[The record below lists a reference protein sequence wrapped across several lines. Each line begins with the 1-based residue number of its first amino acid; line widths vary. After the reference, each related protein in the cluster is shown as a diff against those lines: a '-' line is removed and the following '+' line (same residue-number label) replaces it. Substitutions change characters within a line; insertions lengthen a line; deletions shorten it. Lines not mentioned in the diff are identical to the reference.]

1 MRSGEV
7 QFEFVISDPVSNPK
21 PGKSLQVRSRCMHG
35 KNKREGSRRSEQEK
49 KRKAKE
55 TSTTVTSR
63 STPIHPIVPTPMPL
77 INDFVPI
84 RFTGRSIDPGAKA
97 LLYEAYVHNFL
108 DGNVTPLELCVNLD
122 CLESSSYSWL
132 YTDTAYLHSVL
143 SASYAIRDFD
153 SPQWN
158 GKPGRKT
165 MFHLQEAI
173 SMLRIKMQSEDVYQD
188 ETVLRIVINLTLL
201 AAVYG
206 DWVAAAAHFEGL
218 HRIIHLRGDM
228 AFLKERPALH
238 FKLDRIDLAWSLSSG
253 RKPHFAQPVKSWGYT
268 RPVPKIPLPSNLYQA
283 APDWDYRVVNVFNKF
298 QDLSLMVNR
307 NRLKFVLHDPSI
319 FQNDLTVLQSR
330 LVALADIV
338 TRPIEQLVRL
348 VMLATMTTLFSIPG
362 RRVPYGWIIEQLRK
376 TFIKAGDEIMWDK
389 SLLLW
394 VLIMSSFTVANTQH
408 SWIQDAWATVGAG
421 LEWVDVKAHLSRVIW
436 FEVVHDEPGEM
447 AYQRLKMSQ
456 LLFQDSSFGAV
467 SIL

>member
-21 PGKSLQVRSRCMHG
+21 PGKSLQIRSRCMHG

-55 TSTTVTSR
+55 TSTTVKSR
-63 STPIHPIVPTPMPL
+63 LTPIHPIVPTPMPL
-77 INDFVPI
+77 ISDFVPI
-84 RFTGRSIDPGAKA
+84 RFTGRSIDSGAKA

-108 DGNVTPLELCVNLD
+108 DSTVTPLERCVNLD

-132 YTDTAYLHSVL
+132 FTDTAYLHSVL
-143 SASYAIRDFD
+143 SASYAIRDFS

-165 MFHLQEAI
+165 MFHIQEAI
-173 SMLRIKMQSEDVYQD
+173 SMLRIKMQSQDVCQD
-188 ETVLRIVINLTLL
+188 ETVLRVVINLTLL

-218 HRIIHLRGDM
+218 HKIVHLRGDM

-253 RKPHFAQPVKSWGYT
+253 RKPHFAQPVKSWGYI

-307 NRLKFVLHDPSI
+307 NRLRFVLHDPSI
-319 FQNDLTVLQSR
+319 FQDDLTVLQSR

-338 TRPIEQLVRL
+338 IKPVEKLVRL

-362 RRVPYGWIIEQLRK
+362 RRVPYDWIIEQLRK
-376 TFIKAGDEIMWDK
+376 TFIKASDEIMWDK

-408 SWIQDAWATVGAG
+408 SWIRDAWATVGAG
-421 LEWVDVKAHLSRVIW
+421 LEWVEVKAHLSRVIW

-447 AYQRLKMSQ
+447 AYQQLKMSQ
-456 LLFQDSSFGAV
+456 LLSQDFSFNAA
-467 SIL
+467 

>member
-1 MRSGEV
+1 
-7 QFEFVISDPVSNPK
+7 
-21 PGKSLQVRSRCMHG
+21 MHG

-55 TSTTVTSR
+55 TSTTVKSR
-63 STPIHPIVPTPMPL
+63 LTPIHPIVPTPMPL
-77 INDFVPI
+77 ISDFVPI
-84 RFTGRSIDPGAKA
+84 RFTGRSIDSGAKA

-108 DGNVTPLELCVNLD
+108 DSTVTPLERCVNLD

-132 YTDTAYLHSVL
+132 FTDTAYLHSVL
-143 SASYAIRDFD
+143 SASYAIRDFS

-165 MFHLQEAI
+165 MFHIQEAI
-173 SMLRIKMQSEDVYQD
+173 SMLRIKMQSQDVCQD
-188 ETVLRIVINLTLL
+188 ETVLRVVINLTLL

-218 HRIIHLRGDM
+218 HKIVHLRGDM

-253 RKPHFAQPVKSWGYT
+253 RKPHFAQPVKSWGYI

-307 NRLKFVLHDPSI
+307 NRLRFVLHDPSI
-319 FQNDLTVLQSR
+319 FQDDLTVLQSR

-338 TRPIEQLVRL
+338 IKPVEKLVRL

-362 RRVPYGWIIEQLRK
+362 RRVPYDWIIEQLRK
-376 TFIKAGDEIMWDK
+376 TFIKASDEIMWDK

-408 SWIQDAWATVGAG
+408 SWIRDAWATVGAG
-421 LEWVDVKAHLSRVIW
+421 LEWVEVKAHLSRVIW

-447 AYQRLKMSQ
+447 AYQQLKMSQ
-456 LLFQDSSFGAV
+456 LLSQDFSFNAA
-467 SIL
+467 